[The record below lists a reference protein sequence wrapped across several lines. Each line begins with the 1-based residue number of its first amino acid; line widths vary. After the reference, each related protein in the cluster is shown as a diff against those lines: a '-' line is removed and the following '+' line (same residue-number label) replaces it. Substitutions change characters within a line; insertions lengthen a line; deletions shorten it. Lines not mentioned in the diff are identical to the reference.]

1 MSPVSTVP
9 DLRSSTDFLQL
20 ERHGDTDRW
29 RLPLTPALGGG
40 GGSLF
45 GGAGLAAGI
54 QAIESATGRP
64 AVWATGQYIAQTQPG
79 EVMDLEV
86 TIPSRGYTVSQ
97 GRMVGHVGEREIIT
111 VLAAVG
117 ERPELSRGIWAAPA
131 DVPSP
136 DECEPLERTFGDDAN
151 AESMH
156 HHGDIR
162 VARGMFGFM
171 EVGGTPSGDE
181 RTTIWSRMP
190 GVRNDPGALAIMA
203 DYGPSALGNALG
215 QQTNCTSLDNTI
227 RFADSAHDDGD
238 WVQLDN
244 QIEFVGN
251 GFAHG
256 TTLIWSRE
264 GRLLAV
270 ASQSVI
276 VRSSTY

>member
-1 MSPVSTVP
+1 MSAVP
-9 DLRSSTDFLQL
+9 SLRSSTDFLNLARQ
-20 ERHGDTDRW
+20 GDSDRW
-29 RLPLTPALGGG
+29 SLPLTPAIGGG

-54 QAIESATGRP
+54 QAIELTTGRP
-64 AVWATGQYIAQTQPG
+64 AVWATGQYIARTEPG
-79 EVMDLEV
+79 EVLDLEV
-86 TIPSRGYTVSQ
+86 TIPSQGYTVSQ
-97 GRMVGHVGEREIIT
+97 GRMVGHVSDREVIT

-117 ERPELSRGIWAAPA
+117 SRPEISRAMWATPA
-131 DVPSP
+131 DVPGP
-136 DECEPLERTFGDDAN
+136 DECAPHERTFGDDEE
-151 AESMH
+151 ESMH
-156 HHGDIR
+156 HHVDIR
-162 VARGMFGFM
+162 VARGMFGFTDN
-171 EVGGTPSGDE
+171 GGTPSGDE

-190 GVRNDPGALAIMA
+190 GIQNDPGALAIMA

-215 QQTNCTSLDNTI
+215 KQTNCTSIDNTI
-227 RFADSAHDDGD
+227 RFADSAGSDGD

-256 TTLIWSRE
+256 TTLMWSRD

-270 ASQSVI
+270 ASQSMI

>member
-1 MSPVSTVP
+1 MSEAP
-9 DLRSSTDFLQL
+9 DLQSSTDFLKL
-20 ERHGDTDRW
+20 NRDGDTDRW

-54 QAIESATGRP
+54 QAIERTTGRP
-64 AVWATGQYIAQTQPG
+64 AVWATGQYIARTEPG

-86 TIPSRGYTVSQ
+86 TIPSQGYTVSQ
-97 GRMVGHVGEREIIT
+97 GRMVGHIGDREIIT

-117 ERPELSRGIWAAPA
+117 QRPEISRAIWANPV
-131 DVPSP
+131 DVPGP
-136 DECEPLERTFGDDAN
+136 DECGPLIRSFGDMDET
-151 AESMH
+151 ESMH
-156 HHGDIR
+156 NHVNVR
-162 VARGMFGFM
+162 VARGMFGF
-171 EVGGTPSGDE
+171 VDGGTPSGDE
-181 RTTIWSRMP
+181 RTTIWCRMP

-215 QQTNCTSLDNTI
+215 ERTSCTSIDNTI
-227 RFADSAHDDGD
+227 RFADAAGEDGD

-256 TTLIWSRE
+256 TTLMWSRD

-270 ASQSVI
+270 ASQSMI
-276 VRSSTY
+276 VRSSKP